1 MGDIL
6 VFKGLFGKG
15 GKNVAI
21 FIDGPNMIRKEFN
34 IDLKEVRERAKKYG
48 RIVFGK
54 VFLNQFASEKLIEA
68 VASQGFEPL
77 ITLAVEK
84 DQDID
89 VHMAAEAME
98 AAYSKDIDV
107 IILVSRDTDFL
118 PIIQKAKK
126 LGKDTVV
133 MGSEPGFSI
142 ALRNAADHVEDLTK
156 KQ

>member
-1 MGDIL
+1 MVLRNIFRGNR
-6 VFKGLFGKG
+6 
-15 GKNVAI
+15 KNVAV

-48 RIVFGK
+48 RLIYGK

-68 VASQGFEPL
+68 VSSQGFEPL
-77 ITLAVEK
+77 IALGVEK

-89 VHMAAEAME
+89 VYMAAEIME
-98 AAYSKDIDV
+98 ASYSRDIDV
-107 IILVSRDTDFL
+107 IVMVSRDTDFL

-126 LGKDTVV
+126 KGKETVV

-142 ALRNAADHVEDLTK
+142 ALKNAADHVEDLTK
-156 KQ
+156 K

>member
-1 MGDIL
+1 M
-6 VFKGLFGKG
+6 KGIFGG
-15 GKNVAI
+15 RQKNVAI

-48 RIVFGK
+48 RIIFGK

-68 VASQGFEPL
+68 VSSQGFEPL
-77 ITLAVEK
+77 IALGVEK

-89 VHMAAEAME
+89 VYMAAEIME
-98 AAYSKDIDV
+98 ASYSRDIDV
-107 IILVSRDTDFL
+107 IVMVSRDTDFL

-126 LGKDTVV
+126 KGKETVV

-142 ALRNAADHVEDLTK
+142 ALKNAADHVEDLTK
-156 KQ
+156 RSG

>member
-1 MGDIL
+1 MAFPKI
-6 VFKGLFGKG
+6 FGG
-15 GKNVAI
+15 SRKNVAV

-48 RIVFGK
+48 RLISGK
-54 VFLNQFASEKLIEA
+54 VFLNQFASQKLIEA
-68 VASQGFEPL
+68 VSSQGFEPL
-77 ITLAVEK
+77 IALGVEK

-89 VHMAAEAME
+89 VYMAADAME
-98 AAYSKDIDV
+98 AVYNKDIDV
-107 IILVSRDTDFL
+107 IIIVTRDTDFL

-126 LGKDTVV
+126 RGKQTVV

-142 ALRNAADHVEDLTK
+142 ALRNAADNVEDLTK

>member
-1 MGDIL
+1 M
-6 VFKGLFGKG
+6 VFNSIFRGSR
-15 GKNVAI
+15 KNVAV

-48 RIVFGK
+48 RLVYGK

-68 VASQGFEPL
+68 VSSQGFEPL
-77 ITLAVEK
+77 IALGVEK

-89 VHMAAEAME
+89 VYMAAEIME
-98 AAYSKDIDV
+98 ASYSRDIDV
-107 IILVSRDTDFL
+107 IVMVSRDTDFL

-126 LGKDTVV
+126 KGKTTVV

-142 ALRNAADHVEDLTK
+142 ALKNAADHVEDLTK
-156 KQ
+156 K

>member
-1 MGDIL
+1 M
-6 VFKGLFGKG
+6 KGIFRGQQ
-15 GKNVAI
+15 KNVAI

-34 IDLKEVRERAKKYG
+34 IDLKEVRERSKKYG

-68 VASQGFEPL
+68 VSSQGFEPL
-77 ITLAVEK
+77 IALGVEK

-89 VHMAAEAME
+89 VYMAAEIME
-98 AAYSKDIDV
+98 ASYSKDIDV
-107 IILVSRDTDFL
+107 IVMVSRDTDFL

-126 LGKDTVV
+126 KGKQTVV

>member
-1 MGDIL
+1 MAFHI
-6 VFKGLFGKG
+6 KGIFGG
-15 GKNVAI
+15 SVKNVAV

-48 RIVFGK
+48 RLIYGK

-68 VASQGFEPL
+68 VSSQGFEPL
-77 ITLAVEK
+77 IALGVEK

-89 VHMAAEAME
+89 VYMAAEIME
-98 AAYSKDIDV
+98 ASYDKSIDV
-107 IILVSRDTDFL
+107 IVMVSRDTDFL

-126 LGKDTVV
+126 KGKETVV
-133 MGSEPGFSI
+133 MGSEPGFSV

-156 KQ
+156 K